1 MNTLE
6 ELEYY
11 CGECNPV
18 GALMLTGEWGC
29 GKTYLIDEI
38 LTPKLAEKNIFI
50 RISLFGIGSV
60 EELKNEIKRNWLYTL
75 AKENKPLSGF
85 TEIARKY
92 GSKAKKYARKG
103 KNFLPEPLKTI
114 ASGVLSLDAL
124 DFVEVEPEIGNKR
137 VILVFDD
144 LERAN
149 ISTGD
154 LLGCINDY
162 CENSHIN
169 TIVVANE
176 EKIKSKENTKIE
188 YREIKEKIIQRTVR
202 YMPDFPS
209 IVTAVINDIADDN
222 PKYKKFLF
230 EQKEEIITIFSGK
243 TADGMSLD
251 EMISRDVSKKST
263 DDIEGESEKI
273 ADLLRRRPHNIRSLK
288 CALKDFK
295 RVLHQLEEKKID
307 HKEQWLFSFVTYV
320 LSFRAELVS
329 ESDRYGRLFSH
340 KKVSTL
346 YPGFFDARYITDG
359 IEHWICYGEWDK
371 ETINSELEYILERDR
386 AITPEEKVR
395 TYRLLEIDE
404 QDLQVGYP
412 LFLEKAYNGEIS
424 LDDYVHFLWNR
435 CWGREY
441 EIPLPDVEWLKIY
454 NGIEKKINELI
465 SKGEEQ
471 PRHRSIIGEKNKS
484 YFLPE
489 EWTAYE
495 KIRDFL
501 DNKILIFEKNRKE
514 YMDVIS
520 SASDNVFIQIRDK
533 CYDRFDEEMAEAT
546 AKGFESAS
554 NIVKNQFVNSFKD
567 MWQVKIWS
575 QDYRIEAVENGFP
588 KLKEELQRLLEMYS
602 QKNMAISMTHT
613 KRFLSV
619 VSELCVEQ
627 EKRRKK
633 SEE

>member
-11 CGECNPV
+11 CKEINPV

-38 LTPKLAEKNIFI
+38 LTPKLAENNIFI

-85 TEIARKY
+85 AEIARKY
-92 GSKAKKYARKG
+92 GGKAKKYARKG

-124 DFVEVEPEIGNKR
+124 DFVEVESEIGNKR

-176 EKIKSKENTKIE
+176 EKIRSDEKDKIE
-188 YREIKEKIIQRTVR
+188 YREIKEKIIQRTVT

-209 IVTAVINDIADDN
+209 IVTAVINDIADGI
-222 PKYKKFLF
+222 PKYKEFLLA
-230 EQKEEIITIFSGK
+230 QKEEIITIFSGK

-251 EMISRDVSKKST
+251 EMIPRDISKKST
-263 DDIEGESEKI
+263 ADIEEESEKI
-273 ADLLRRRPHNIRSLK
+273 ANLLSRRPHNIRSLK
-288 CALKDFK
+288 CALQDFK
-295 RVLHQLEEKKID
+295 RVFHQLEEKGID
-307 HKEQWLFSFVTYV
+307 HKERWLFSFVTYV

-329 ESDRYGRLFSH
+329 ESDRYGSLFSH
-340 KKVSTL
+340 NNVSTL
-346 YPGFFDARYITDG
+346 YPGFFDGRYITDG
-359 IEHWICYGEWDK
+359 IKHWICYGEWDK
-371 ETINSELEYILERDR
+371 ETINSELEFILERDR

-412 LFLEKAYNGEIS
+412 LFLEQAYNGEIS

-435 CWGREY
+435 CWGRKC

-454 NGIEKKINELI
+454 SGIEKKINELI

-471 PRHRSIIGEKNKS
+471 PHHRSIIDEKNKS

-501 DNKILIFEKNRKE
+501 DNKVLIFEKNRKE
-514 YMDVIS
+514 YMDIIS
-520 SASDNVFIQIRDK
+520 SASANVFIQIRDK

-546 AKGFESAS
+546 AKGFENAS
-554 NIVKNQFVNSFKD
+554 NIAKNRFVNSFKD

-575 QDYRIEAVENGFP
+575 QDYRIEVATNGFP

-627 EKRRKK
+627 EKRMEKTEK
-633 SEE
+633 

>member
-38 LTPKLAEKNIFI
+38 LTPKLDEKNIFI
-50 RISLFGIGSV
+50 RISLFGIGSI
-60 EELKNEIKRNWLYTL
+60 EELRNEIKRNWLYTL

-85 TEIARKY
+85 AEIVRKY
-92 GSKAKKYARKG
+92 GRKAKKYARKG
-103 KNFLPEPLKTI
+103 KDFLPEPLKTI

-124 DFVEVEPEIGNKR
+124 DFVKIESKIGDKR
-137 VILVFDD
+137 VVLVFDD

-162 CENSHIN
+162 CENLHIN

-176 EKIKSKENTKIE
+176 EKIGLEEGAKIQ

-202 YMPDFPS
+202 YIPDFPA
-209 IVTAVINDIADDN
+209 IVTAVINDIANDSI
-222 PKYKKFLF
+222 KYKEFLF
-230 EQKEEIITIFSGK
+230 AQKEEIITIFSGK
-243 TADGMSLD
+243 TVDGMSLD
-251 EMISRDVSKKST
+251 EMIPRDVSKKST
-263 DDIEGESEKI
+263 ADVAEEEEKI
-273 ADLLRRRPHNIRSLK
+273 ANLLSRRPHNIRSLK
-288 CALKDFK
+288 CALQDFK
-295 RVLHQLEEKKID
+295 RVFLQLEEKKLD
-307 HKEQWLFSFVTYV
+307 HKERWLFSFVTYV
-320 LSFRAELVS
+320 LSFRAELIS
-329 ESDRYGRLFSH
+329 ESNRYGSLFSDN
-340 KKVSTL
+340 KVSAL
-346 YPGFFDARYITDG
+346 YPGFFDRRYITGG
-359 IEHWICYGEWDK
+359 IKHWICCGEWNK
-371 ETINSELEYILERDR
+371 ETINSELEFVLERDR

-395 TYRLLEIDE
+395 TYRLLELDE

-435 CWGREY
+435 CWGRENA
-441 EIPLPDVEWLKIY
+441 IPLPDVEWLKIY
-454 NGIEKKINELI
+454 NGIEKKIDELI

-471 PRHRSIIGEKNKS
+471 PHHRSIISSDNKK
-484 YFLPE
+484 YFLQE
-489 EWTAYE
+489 ELKAYE
-495 KIRDFL
+495 KIRAFL
-501 DNKILIFEKNRKE
+501 DNEVLIFEKNRKE
-514 YMDVIS
+514 YLDIIS
-520 SASDNVFIQIRDK
+520 NVSDNGFIQIRDK

-546 AKGFESAS
+546 VKGFENAS
-554 NIVKNQFVNSFKD
+554 NVVKNQFVQCFKD

-575 QDYRIEAVENGFP
+575 QDYRIEVATNGFP

-613 KRFLSV
+613 KRFFSV

-627 EKRRKK
+627 EKRREK
-633 SEE
+633 SEK

>member
-1 MNTLE
+1 MDTME

-11 CGECNPV
+11 CKETKPV

-38 LTPKLAEKNIFI
+38 LAPQLAEKNIFI
-50 RISLFGIGSV
+50 RISLFGIESV
-60 EELKNEIKRNWLYTL
+60 EELKNEIKRKWLYTL
-75 AKENKPLSGF
+75 AKENKPLSGLA
-85 TEIARKY
+85 EIARKY
-92 GSKAKKYARKG
+92 GGKAKKYTRKG

-124 DFVEVEPEIGNKR
+124 DFVEIESEIGDKR

-176 EKIKSKENTKIE
+176 EKIRSDENNKIK

-202 YMPDFPS
+202 YVPDFPA
-209 IVTAVINDIADDN
+209 IVTAVINDIADN
-222 PKYKKFLF
+222 TEKYKEFLLA
-230 EQKEEIITIFSGK
+230 QKEEITIIFSGK
-243 TADGMSLD
+243 TTDGVSLD
-251 EMISRDVSKKST
+251 EMMPRELSRKSM
-263 DDIEGESEKI
+263 DNNKEKI
-273 ADLLRRRPHNIRSLK
+273 ADLLSRRPHNIRSLK
-288 CALKDFK
+288 CALQDFK
-295 RVLHQLEEKKID
+295 RILYKLEEKGMD
-307 HKEQWLFSFVTYV
+307 YKERWLFSYITYV
-320 LSFRAELVS
+320 LSFRAELIS
-329 ESDRYGRLFSH
+329 ESDRYGSLLSDYI
-340 KKVSTL
+340 VSTL
-346 YPGFFDARYITDG
+346 YPQFYDKRYITSG
-359 IEHWICYGEWDK
+359 IKHWICYGEWDK
-371 ETINSELEYILERDR
+371 ETIDSELEFILERDR

-395 TYRLLEIDE
+395 TYRLLELDE

-412 LFLEKAYNGEIS
+412 IFLEKAYNGEIS
-424 LDDYVHFLWNR
+424 LNDYVHFLYN
-435 CWGREY
+435 CCLGRKY
-441 EIPLPDVEWLKIY
+441 GIPLPDVEWLKIY
-454 NGIEKKINELI
+454 NGIEKKISELI

-471 PRHRSIIGEKNKS
+471 LHHRSIIDENDKR

-489 EWTAYE
+489 EWKAYE

-514 YMDVIS
+514 YIDIIS
-520 SASDNVFIQIRDK
+520 SAFDNVFIQIQDK

-546 AKGFESAS
+546 VKGFENAS
-554 NIVKNQFVNSFKD
+554 NIVKNQFANSFKD

-575 QDYRIEAVENGFP
+575 QDYRIEVAVNGFS
-588 KLKEELQRLLEMYS
+588 KLKEKLQDLLEMYS
-602 QKNMAISMTHT
+602 QKNMAISMAHT
-613 KRFLSV
+613 KQFLST
-619 VSELCVEQ
+619 VSELCIEE
-627 EKRRKK
+627 EKRMEKA
-633 SEE
+633 EE

>member
-38 LTPKLAEKNIFI
+38 LTSKLAEKNIFI

-85 TEIARKY
+85 AEIARKY
-92 GSKAKKYARKG
+92 GSKAKKYACKG

-124 DFVEVEPEIGNKR
+124 DFVKIESKIGDKR
-137 VILVFDD
+137 VVLVFDD

-149 ISTGD
+149 VSTGD

-176 EKIKSKENTKIE
+176 EKIGLEEGAKIQ

-202 YMPDFPS
+202 YIPDFPS
-209 IVTAVINDIADDN
+209 IVTAVINDIAKDSE
-222 PKYKKFLF
+222 KYKEFLLA
-230 EQKEEIITIFSGK
+230 QDKEIITIFSGK
-243 TADGMSLD
+243 TPDGMSLD
-251 EMISRDVSKKST
+251 DMIPSDVSKKST

-288 CALKDFK
+288 CALQDFK

-329 ESDRYGRLFSH
+329 ESDRYGNLFSH

-412 LFLEKAYNGEIS
+412 LFLEK
-424 LDDYVHFLWNR
+424 
-435 CWGREY
+435 
-441 EIPLPDVEWLKIY
+441 EW
-454 NGIEKKINELI
+454 
-465 SKGEEQ
+465 S
-471 PRHRSIIGEKNKS
+471 
-484 YFLPE
+484 
-489 EWTAYE
+489 
-495 KIRDFL
+495 
-501 DNKILIFEKNRKE
+501 RK
-514 YMDVIS
+514 
-520 SASDNVFIQIRDK
+520 
-533 CYDRFDEEMAEAT
+533 
-546 AKGFESAS
+546 
-554 NIVKNQFVNSFKD
+554 
-567 MWQVKIWS
+567 
-575 QDYRIEAVENGFP
+575 
-588 KLKEELQRLLEMYS
+588 L
-602 QKNMAISMTHT
+602 
-613 KRFLSV
+613 
-619 VSELCVEQ
+619 
-627 EKRRKK
+627 
-633 SEE
+633 